1 MAKISDFKAG
11 NPYPEAEYV
20 ELMDILDKPLTIRDI
35 VPFTNK
41 KGDGV
46 HILVEDADGDALR
59 ICTHA
64 GAITEQLSAGDI
76 IAAAKAEGV
85 GPMRFVKRKSE
96 TSGNT
101 YIAMEDA

>member
-1 MAKISDFKAG
+1 MAKISDFKVG
-11 NPYPEAEYV
+11 NPFPEAEYV

-46 HILVEDADGDALR
+46 HILAEDADGDVLR

-64 GAITEQLSAGDI
+64 GAITEQLSEGGV
-76 IAAAKAEGV
+76 IAAAKSEGV

>member
-11 NPYPEAEYV
+11 NPFPEAEYV
-20 ELMDILDKPLTIRDI
+20 ELMNIIDKPLTIRDI

-46 HILVEDADGDALR
+46 HILVEDADGDELR
-59 ICTHA
+59 ICTHG
-64 GAITEQLSAGDI
+64 GAITDMLSNDDL
-76 IAAAKAEGV
+76 IAAAKSEGI
-85 GPMRFVKRKSE
+85 GPMKFVRRKSE
-96 TSGNT
+96 ESGNT